1 MVPDVLVRE
10 KEAEH
15 VTVDHAQPAG
25 AGGAPVDVS
34 QIPVV
39 ILCGGQGTRI
49 REASEKLPKPMI
61 EIGEKP
67 IVWHI
72 MKTYY
77 EHGFRNFVLCL
88 GYKSDVIK
96 SYFLDRRRLSADVV
110 LRPGAEPEFVG
121 GEEIEE
127 DWTITLVETGLDAGT
142 GGRVKLVSKYLD
154 APWFMLTYGDG
165 IGDIDISAEV
175 QHAVRMDKMACV
187 TGVHP
192 ASRYGDMHV
201 DDKGEMVT
209 EFNEKP
215 TLATGW
221 VSGGFFMMKREF
233 VDRYLADIDEEDML
247 EKKPLQQVSRDGE
260 LAVYEH
266 EGFWMGMDTFRDWKE
281 LNSLWDDG
289 AAEWRVWED

>member
-1 MVPDVLVRE
+1 M
-10 KEAEH
+10 
-15 VTVDHAQPAG
+15 TVDHAQPAG

-192 ASRYGDMHV
+192 ASRYGEMHV

-281 LNSLWDDG
+281 LNGLWDADKAPWKIWKG
-289 AAEWRVWED
+289 

>member
-1 MVPDVLVRE
+1 M
-10 KEAEH
+10 A
-15 VTVDHAQPAG
+15 
-25 AGGAPVDVS
+25 VDVS

-49 REASEKLPKPMI
+49 REASERLPKPMI
-61 EIGEKP
+61 AIGEQP

-77 EHGFRNFVLCL
+77 AHGFRKFVLAL

-96 SYFLDRRRLSADVV
+96 AHFLDRKRLSSDVV
-110 LRPGAEPEFVG
+110 LRPGQEPEFIG
-121 GEEIEE
+121 GDRSEEEWE
-127 DWTITLVETGLDAGT
+127 ITLVETGLDSGT

-154 APWFMLTYGDG
+154 APYFMLTYGDG
-165 IGDIDISAEV
+165 IGDVDITAQV
-175 QHAVRMDKMACV
+175 KFAVEQDRLACL

-192 ASRYGDMHV
+192 ASRYGEMHV
-201 DDKGEMVT
+201 DDTGTKVV

-233 VDRYLADIDEEDML
+233 IDSYLADIADEDML
-247 EKKPLQQVSRDGE
+247 EKTPLQRVARDGQ
-260 LAVYEH
+260 LSVFEH

-281 LNSLWDDG
+281 LNELW
-289 AAEWRVWED
+289 AAGEASWKIWKD

>member
-1 MVPDVLVRE
+1 M
-10 KEAEH
+10 
-15 VTVDHAQPAG
+15 TVDQHDA
-25 AGGAPVDVS
+25 AGGRGVDVS

-61 EIGEKP
+61 EIGGKP

-77 EHGFRNFVLCL
+77 EHGFRRFVLCL

-96 SYFLDRRRLSADVV
+96 SYFLDRQRLSADVI
-110 LRPGAEPEFVG
+110 LRPGQEPEFRG
-121 GEEIEE
+121 GDRTEEEWE
-127 DWTITLVETGLDAGT
+127 ITLVETGLDAGT
-142 GGRVKLVSKYLD
+142 GGRVKLAAQYLD
-154 APWFMLTYGDG
+154 APYFMLTYGDG
-165 IGDIDISAEV
+165 IGDVDITAQV
-175 QHAVRMDKMACV
+175 RHALRMDTVACV

-192 ASRYGDMHV
+192 ASRYGEMHV
-201 DDKGEMVT
+201 DDAGEMVT

-233 VDRYLADIDEEDML
+233 VDRYLADIEVEDML
-247 EKKPLQQVSRDGE
+247 EKKPLRHVSRDGE

-281 LNSLWDDG
+281 LNERWDEG
-289 AAEWRVWED
+289 KAPWKIWE

>member
-1 MVPDVLVRE
+1 M
-10 KEAEH
+10 
-15 VTVDHAQPAG
+15 TVDHAQPAAG
-25 AGGAPVDVS
+25 AGDAPVDVS

-61 EIGEKP
+61 PIGDKP

-77 EHGFRNFVLCL
+77 EHGFRRFVLCL

-96 SYFLDRRRLSADVV
+96 SYFLDRKRLSADVV
-110 LRPGAEPEFVG
+110 LRPGQEPEFLG
-121 GEEIEE
+121 GDKTEE
-127 DWTITLVETGLDAGT
+127 DWEITLVETGLDAGT
-142 GGRVKLVSKYLD
+142 GGRVKLVAKYLD

-165 IGDIDISAEV
+165 IGDVDITAEV
-175 QHAVRMDKMACV
+175 NHAVRMDKMACV

-192 ASRYGDMHV
+192 ASRYGEMHV
-201 DDKGEMVT
+201 DDKGEMVV

-233 VDRYLADIDEEDML
+233 VDTYLADIADEDMM

-281 LNSLWDDG
+281 LNGLWDDDK
-289 AAEWRVWED
+289 APWKIWKD

>member
-1 MVPDVLVRE
+1 M
-10 KEAEH
+10 
-15 VTVDHAQPAG
+15 
-25 AGGAPVDVS
+25 DVS

-192 ASRYGDMHV
+192 ASRYGEMHV

-281 LNSLWDDG
+281 LNGLWDADKAPWKIWKG
-289 AAEWRVWED
+289 

>member
-1 MVPDVLVRE
+1 MTDT
-10 KEAEH
+10 H
-15 VTVDHAQPAG
+15 QQ
-25 AGGAPVDVS
+25 GGGESVAVDVS

-49 REASEKLPKPMI
+49 REASERLPKPMI
-61 EIGEKP
+61 AIGEQP

-77 EHGFRNFVLCL
+77 AHGFRKFVLAL

-96 SYFLDRRRLSADVV
+96 AHFLDRKRLSSDVV
-110 LRPGAEPEFVG
+110 LRPGQEPEFIG
-121 GEEIEE
+121 GDRSEEEWE
-127 DWTITLVETGLDAGT
+127 ITLVETGLDSGT

-154 APWFMLTYGDG
+154 APYFMLTYGDG
-165 IGDIDISAEV
+165 IGDVDITAQV
-175 QHAVRMDKMACV
+175 KFAVEQDRLACL

-192 ASRYGDMHV
+192 ASRYGEMHV
-201 DDKGEMVT
+201 DDTGTKVV

-233 VDRYLADIDEEDML
+233 IDSYLADIADEDML
-247 EKKPLQQVSRDGE
+247 EKTPSSAWPGTDSCPSSSTRVSGWAWTPSVTGRSSTNCGRPERPPGRSGRTD
-260 LAVYEH
+260 L
-266 EGFWMGMDTFRDWKE
+266 
-281 LNSLWDDG
+281 S
-289 AAEWRVWED
+289 